1 MQKPSTARI
10 LRYFILVPLPRAVKR
25 VLGECFCP
33 LRFSTLDMIRARGV
47 PNDAPA
53 VQPAKISII
62 SNIHYTTLTMAF
74 VVCRGDGG
82 FRAGLVV
89 FSHQRLRSPHASSLP
104 LS

>member
-25 VLGECFCP
+25 VFSECLCP
-33 LRFSTLDMIRARGV
+33 LRFSTLGMIRARGV
-47 PNDAPA
+47 PNDALA
-53 VQPAKISII
+53 VQPAKVSII
-62 SNIHYTTLTMAF
+62 SNMHYATLTVAF
-74 VVCRGDGG
+74 AVCRGDGG

-89 FSHQRLRSPHASSLP
+89 FSHQRLRSPRASSLP